1 MLPLYGIRTLIAGH
15 FFPSGRRATIGW
27 IVLTCLLL
35 PLFSACVSP
44 TSSGNP
50 PAGSSS
56 NQTLGGT
63 TTPASNNPT
72 AASPT
77 PASGSVTPL
86 NTTITYASV
95 QIAIIDVKQAN
106 TFSDEKSTSPAGILR
121 LDLKETNS
129 TASTAYCDYSVVG
142 RLLLPDGT
150 NVAPLSTELHD
161 ISIGASMVRNNWIDF
176 PVPLTTKASQLT
188 LQLGKDTEAQEMIP
202 LTAGADVSKYM
213 AKSVSPNAKM
223 TYGKIVW
230 TVTTATSEL
239 SYGDKQADKG
249 MMFVVVDLNA
259 DNTSSKDGGG
269 DLVQVRLKS
278 GDTTSS
284 AQEFLNAVAAKQTNV
299 KSTVSFIMPQ
309 GSTSFTLI
317 FLPSNAYGITTQSS
331 VDFQIG

>member
-1 MLPLYGIRTLIAGH
+1 MLPLYRIRTLIAGH
-15 FFPSGRRATIGW
+15 FFSSGRQTIIGW
-27 IVLTCLLL
+27 LVLTCLLF
-35 PLFSACVSP
+35 PLLSACVSP
-44 TSSGNP
+44 ASSDNP
-50 PAGSSS
+50 PAGGST

-63 TTPASNNPT
+63 ATSATTS
-72 AASPT
+72 ASPT

-86 NTTITYASV
+86 NIAITYASI
-95 QIAIIDVKQAN
+95 QIMIIDVKQAS
-106 TFSDEKSTSPAGILR
+106 TFTDEKNPSPSGILR

-129 TASTAYCDYSVVG
+129 TSGTAYCDYTQVG

-150 NVAPLSTELHD
+150 NVAPFATE
-161 ISIGASMVRNNWIDF
+161 INGGSIDASIVRNNWVDF

-202 LTAGADVSKYM
+202 LTAGADVSKYT

-259 DNTSSKDGGG
+259 DNTSSTAGGG
-269 DLVQVRLKS
+269 DLVGVRLKS
-278 GDTTSS
+278 GDTTSP
-284 AQEFLNAVAAKQTNV
+284 AQEFLNPVAGNQTNV